1 MARGD
6 EIHVWPPV
14 YQIVPLSSDDRN
26 SDTANALN
34 ANSNL
39 VKCANALTAPGGFA
53 TFYADAITVAQN
65 TLTANARQGATNVI
79 VLLTEGDSNP
89 DNSNHPDNMLAS
101 EIANQGKAAVT
112 AAQNAAK
119 AGTWVYSIAYGA
131 SSPSCSTGSAP
142 YNSSCFAMSQ
152 IANVPGAAAGTYVND
167 PTKFYSD
174 NANGC
179 KSAQNPN
186 INSINEIFQSIGFS
200 LSTARLLPP
209 SALETRHQTGAN
221 SDDAVTSGGTP
232 TSWLSRVHPGKP
244 KLP

>member
-1 MARGD
+1 VLHD
-6 EIHVWPPV
+6 E
-14 YQIVPLSSDDRN
+14 
-26 SDTANALN
+26 
-34 ANSNL
+34 
-39 VKCANALTAPGGFA
+39 
-53 TFYADAITVAQN
+53 
-65 TLTANARQGATNVI
+65 
-79 VLLTEGDSNP
+79 
-89 DNSNHPDNMLAS
+89 
-101 EIANQGKAAVT
+101 
-112 AAQNAAK
+112 
-119 AGTWVYSIAYGA
+119 
-131 SSPSCSTGSAP
+131 
-142 YNSSCFAMSQ
+142 Q

-179 KSAQNPN
+179 KSAQDPN
-186 INSINEIFQSIGFS
+186 INSINQIFQSIGFS